1 VLAKRFRASLEQR
14 AWIEARRLVGL
25 IRARLER
32 EGIRS
37 HVAKRYSRGGWMAK
51 YPFRVWPDDTQ
62 VARAWL
68 RDAGL
73 SEAEIRAVVRG
84 GLSAEELNELFLRG
98 IQAASTSSAA
108 SRGS

>member
-14 AWIEARRLVGL
+14 VSIEARRFVGQ
-25 IRARLER
+25 ICARLER

-37 HVAKRYSRGGWMAK
+37 HVAKQYSGRGWMAK
-51 YPFRVWPDDTQ
+51 YPFRVWPDEPE

-73 SEAEIRAVVRG
+73 SETEIRAVVRA
-84 GLSAEELNELFLRG
+84 GLSAEELN
-98 IQAASTSSAA
+98 
-108 SRGS
+108 